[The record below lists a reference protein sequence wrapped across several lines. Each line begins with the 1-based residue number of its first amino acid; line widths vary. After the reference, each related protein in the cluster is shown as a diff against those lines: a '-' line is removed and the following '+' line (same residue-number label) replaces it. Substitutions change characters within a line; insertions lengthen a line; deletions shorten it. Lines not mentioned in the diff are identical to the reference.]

1 MTRIHSLAAAA
12 ALALSG
18 VIAAHAHTAVPA
30 AQAAAP
36 AAAPTA
42 APAATPTAAP
52 AAAPAGDASEGK
64 LAWYCKKFA
73 GRKTASGER
82 FNPKAMTIVHKTL
95 PFGTRVKVTN
105 LANKRSVVLR
115 VIDRGPSTPRPCGR
129 CVPGGSAQDG
139 HVQKWRRQRQDGSG
153 ERAEGQGQEVLNAN
167 PATAAM
173 PRLPSPAVSLA
184 VLPGQLIV
192 TFLIRPDQVA
202 SALVVQPSRFME
214 GLLAARDLLTFSE
227 LVRDDDNC
235 EELLYWAGNV

>member
-1 MTRIHSLAAAA
+1 MTRIHTLAAAA

-18 VIAAHAHTAVPA
+18 VIAAHAQTAAPA

-64 LAWYCKKFA
+64 LAWYGKKFA

-82 FNPKAMTIVHKTL
+82 FNPNAMTIVHKTL

-115 VIDRGPSTPRPCGR
+115 VNGASFKARRRLCRTGTGRHKSGNAQTNHLDPWRLSFQQDAAARLTHHGDQPRCPR
-129 CVPGGSAQDG
+129 CACQAL
-139 HVQKWRRQRQDGSG
+139 GSG
-153 ERAEGQGQEVLNAN
+153 IPPRALRPPPC
-167 PATAAM
+167 PAF
-173 PRLPSPAVSLA
+173 PPP
-184 VLPGQLIV
+184 
-192 TFLIRPDQVA
+192 
-202 SALVVQPSRFME
+202 PSRWP
-214 GLLAARDLLTFSE
+214 
-227 LVRDDDNC
+227 C
-235 EELLYWAGNV
+235 CQGN